1 MERSEVFPFPGI
13 KVRVLPCIAT
23 VFVAH
28 GNDMGIF
35 IGVSLGRKYIHNL
48 YDSQNADHHS
58 SQHCENDDLFIARS
72 VGIWTEYL
80 KN

>member
-23 VFVAH
+23 VFVAR

-58 SQHCENDDLFIARS
+58 SQHCENDDLFIARY

>member
-1 MERSEVFPFPGI
+1 M
-13 KVRVLPCIAT
+13 RVLPCNAI
-23 VFVAH
+23 VVVEH
-28 GNDMGIF
+28 SIDMGIF

-58 SQHCENDDLFIARS
+58 SQHCENDDLFIARY
-72 VGIWTEYL
+72 VRIWTEYL